1 LLRGQTT
8 SYRVLQTW
16 SLNDPVRIWAAGE
29 LSEEVLTKSVL
40 GKLLLE
46 KGDDF
51 NLRVVGA
58 GEVFLW
64 SAPALSIAMSDPLA
78 SY

>member
-64 SAPALSIAMSDPLA
+64 SALALSIAMSDPLA